1 VDWYRL
7 RPWLGTLA
15 RLVLGV
21 VWLWAGWAKLRSPRS
36 FTQVVRAYDATP
48 EWLSKAIGYGLPV
61 LEICLG
67 VLLIVGVVV
76 RMTAIVSALLLVV
89 FAIGLIQAAARDI
102 QLSCGCFGGG
112 GATGGKTTYTLDL
125 LRDAGLLVLAVFL
138 ARWPMTRLSI
148 DEYLGRHDYVA
159 PPSAKRMRTPQG
171 QRKYQALIET
181 RRKQARERA
190 LYLNGS
196 MALVVVLIAV
206 IGIGVQAGRAKIEGT
221 LTATNASVSNGVVYG
236 KAAAATVDLYEDFQ
250 CPHCL
255 EFEEQTKTYLD
266 AAVVANK
273 AQVRFHPLAFLD
285 SSSNGNRY
293 SSRAANAA
301 LCASD
306 LSVDTF
312 VKYHNVLFGK
322 DSKGQQVQPAEGS
335 DGRKDGNFI
344 LYASQAGMNPA
355 QISTFTTCL
364 TNETHKALVEAITEQ
379 ASKDGITST
388 PTVKVNGT
396 TLKKNDLASL
406 QAAIAAADA
415 KGPAPSPSPT
425 KSPAPA
431 SSTSAVPTPT
441 QTAKPSTP
449 APSSSPAG

>member
-1 VDWYRL
+1 MDWYRL

-48 EWLSKAIGYGLPV
+48 EWLSKAFGYGLPV

-76 RMTAIVSALLLVV
+76 RMSAAVSGVLLVV
-89 FAIGLIQAAARDI
+89 FAIGLIQAAARGL

-112 GATGGKTTYTLDL
+112 GGQTAGSTTYTLDL
-125 LRDAGLLVLAVFL
+125 LRDVGLLVLAVFL
-138 ARWPMTRLSI
+138 VLWSMTRLSI
-148 DEYLGRHDYVA
+148 DEFLARHDYVE

-181 RRKQARERA
+181 RRKEARERA

-196 MALVVVLIAV
+196 MALVVVLIAA
-206 IGIGVQAGRAKIEGT
+206 IGIGVQAGRAKIAGT
-221 LTATNASVSNGVVYG
+221 LTATNASVNNGVVYG
-236 KAAAATVDLYEDFQ
+236 KAAAATVDVYEDFQ

-255 EFEEQTKTYLD
+255 DFEQQTQTYLD

-293 SSRAANAA
+293 STRAANAA

-306 LSVDTF
+306 VSVDEF

-322 DSKGQQVQPAEGS
+322 DTKGQQVQPSEGS
-335 DGRKDGNFI
+335 GGRTDGNFI
-344 LYASQAGMNPA
+344 LYASQAGLNPA

-364 TNETHKALVEAITEQ
+364 TNEAHKALVEAITEQ
-379 ASKDGITST
+379 ASKDGITGT

-425 KSPAPA
+425 KSPSPA
-431 SSTSAVPTPT
+431 TPSSAVPTPT
-441 QTAKPSTP
+441 PTAKPATP
-449 APSSSPAG
+449 ASSSPAG